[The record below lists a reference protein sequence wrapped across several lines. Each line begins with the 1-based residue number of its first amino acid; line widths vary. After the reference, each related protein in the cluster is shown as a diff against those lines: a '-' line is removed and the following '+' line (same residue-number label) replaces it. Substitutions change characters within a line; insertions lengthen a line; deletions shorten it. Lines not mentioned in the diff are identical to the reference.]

1 MAITVSWH
9 NQSQSIIRWDFGSTW
24 TWDEFYSS
32 IERTNRMLDQVVHQV
47 AVIVDTRAMQTF
59 PRGVM
64 THAMNAVTARPS
76 NASMVV
82 VLIENATLRVL
93 FNSFMHMI
101 QRVLPKGTFELQLA
115 EDVENAARIIRE
127 AQANSAK

>member
-9 NQSQSIIRWDFGSTW
+9 NPSQTVILWEFSSTW
-24 TWDEFYSS
+24 TWDDFYSS
-32 IERTNRMLDQVVHQV
+32 VDRTNRMLAQVIHQV
-47 AVIVDTRAMQTF
+47 AVIVDTRAMQSF

-64 THAMNAVTARPS
+64 TPAINVVMARPA

-82 VLIENATLRVL
+82 VLIENAALRVL

-101 QRVLPKGTFELQLA
+101 PRMIPGGSFDLRLA
-115 EDVENAARIIRE
+115 DDIDNAARLIRD